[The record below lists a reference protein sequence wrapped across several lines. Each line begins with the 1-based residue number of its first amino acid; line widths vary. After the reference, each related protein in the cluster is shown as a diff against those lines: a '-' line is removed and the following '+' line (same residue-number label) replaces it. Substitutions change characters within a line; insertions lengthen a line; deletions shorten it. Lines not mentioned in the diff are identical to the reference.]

1 MDTMTDRPY
10 AVDPGHSHLPL
21 VPRWRGRMHQVA
33 FIVSI
38 PLGLVLVALAGS
50 DRARVAAVIYSVGV
64 SGLYGTSAAY
74 HRGRWSP
81 DARRWMQRLDHSMIY
96 VLIAATYTPFA
107 LLALDGNASVALMIG
122 VWTGAALGLLLGL
135 TGLSQKPGV
144 GISLYILLG
153 WAAVIA
159 FPALVRALA
168 VPEMILLVIGG
179 VVYTI
184 GAIGLGTRWPDPSPK
199 VFGYHEIWHVMT
211 LVAGVCLGVVV
222 WIEVI
227 VA

>member
-1 MDTMTDRPY
+1 MDTMTDRPH
-10 AVDPGHSHLPL
+10 AEDPRASDLPL
-21 VPRWRGRMHQVA
+21 VPRWRGRLHQVA

-50 DRARVAAVIYSVGV
+50 AEARVAAVIYSAGV

-81 DARRWMQRLDHSMIY
+81 SARRWMRRLDHSMIF

-107 LLALDGNASVALMIG
+107 LLVLDGMASVSLMIG
-122 VWTGAALGLLLGL
+122 VWAAAGLGLVLGL
-135 TGLSQKPGV
+135 TGVAEKPGV
-144 GISLYILLG
+144 GIALYIALG
-153 WAAVIA
+153 WVALIA
-159 FPALVRALA
+159 FPALLRELA
-168 VPEMILLVIGG
+168 WPQLILMVIGG
-179 VVYTI
+179 VVYTA

-211 LVAGVCLGVVV
+211 LVAGVCLAVVV

>member
-10 AVDPGHSHLPL
+10 AVDPGDSHLPL

-50 DRARVAAVIYSVGV
+50 DKARVAAVIYSVGV

-81 DARRWMQRLDHSMIY
+81 DARRWMRRLDHSMIF

-107 LLALDGNASVALMIG
+107 LLVLDGTASVALMVG
-122 VWTGAALGLLLGL
+122 VWAGAALGLLLGL
-135 TGLSQKPGV
+135 TGLAEKPGV
-144 GISLYILLG
+144 GITLYIVLG
-153 WAAVIA
+153 WVAVLA
-159 FPALVRALA
+159 FPALIRELS
-168 VPEMILLVIGG
+168 VPEMILMVIGG
-179 VVYTI
+179 VVYTV

-211 LVAGVCLGVVV
+211 LVAGICLAVVV

>member
-1 MDTMTDRPY
+1 
-10 AVDPGHSHLPL
+10 
-21 VPRWRGRMHQVA
+21 MHQVA

-50 DRARVAAVIYSVGV
+50 SRATVAAVVYSFGV
-64 SGLYGTSAAY
+64 SALYGTSAAY

-81 DARRWMQRLDHSMIY
+81 EARRWMKRLDHSMIF

-107 LLALDGNASVALMIG
+107 LLVLEGGASVALLVGI
-122 VWTGAALGLLLGL
+122 WTGALLGLILGL
-135 TGLSQKPGV
+135 TGVAEKPGI
-144 GISLYILLG
+144 GITLYIALG
-153 WAAVIA
+153 WVALAA
-159 FPALVRALA
+159 FPALIRELS
-168 VPEMILLVIGG
+168 VPQLVLMVIGG
-179 VVYTI
+179 IVYTL
-184 GAIGLGTRWPDPSPK
+184 GAIGLGTRWPDPSPA

-211 LVAGVCLGVVV
+211 LVAGICLAVVV

>member
-1 MDTMTDRPY
+1 MTDRP
-10 AVDPGHSHLPL
+10 AAADPEHSDLPL
-21 VPRWRGRMHQVA
+21 VPRWRGRLHQVA

-50 DRARVAAVIYSVGV
+50 DEARVAAVIYSAGV

-81 DARRWMQRLDHSMIY
+81 EARRWMKRLDHSMIFI
-96 VLIAATYTPFA
+96 LIAATYTPFA
-107 LLALDGNASVALMIG
+107 LLVLDGTASVALLIG
-122 VWTGAALGLLLGL
+122 VWTGAGLGLLLGL
-135 TGLSQKPGV
+135 TGVAEKPGV
-144 GISLYILLG
+144 GITLYIILG
-153 WAAVIA
+153 WVAVLA
-159 FPALVRALA
+159 FPVMVRELTTL
-168 VPEMILLVIGG
+168 ELGLTIFGG
-179 VVYTI
+179 LVYTA

-211 LVAGVCLGVVV
+211 LIAGVSLGVVV

>member
-1 MDTMTDRPY
+1 MTDRPW
-10 AVDPGHSHLPL
+10 ADDPAHSDLPL
-21 VPRWRGRMHQVA
+21 VPRWRGRLHQVA

-50 DRARVAAVIYSVGV
+50 PEARVAAVVYSAGV
-64 SGLYGTSAAY
+64 SALYGTSAAY

-81 DARRWMQRLDHSMIY
+81 SQRQWMRRLDHSMIF

-107 LLALDGNASVALMIG
+107 LLVLDGAASVALL
-122 VWTGAALGLLLGL
+122 VVAWAGAGLGLLLGL
-135 TGLSQKPGV
+135 TGLAQKPGV
-144 GISLYILLG
+144 GITLYIALG
-153 WAAVIA
+153 WMAVVA
-159 FPALVRALA
+159 FPALIRELS
-168 VPEMILLVIGG
+168 VPEMVLMVTGG
-179 VVYTI
+179 IVYTI
-184 GAIGLGTRWPDPSPK
+184 GAIGLGTRWPDPSPR

-211 LVAGVCLGVVV
+211 LIAGVCLGVVV

>member
-1 MDTMTDRPY
+1 MTDRPS
-10 AVDPGHSHLPL
+10 ADDPAAAPHLPL
-21 VPRWRGRMHQVA
+21 VPRWRGRLHQVA
-33 FIVSI
+33 FILSI

-50 DRARVAAVIYSVGV
+50 TEATVAAVVYSVGV

-81 DARRWMQRLDHSMIY
+81 RARRWMRRLDHSMIY

-107 LLALDGNASVALMIG
+107 LLVLDGTASWALLIG
-122 VWTGAALGLLLGL
+122 VWTGAILGLVLGL
-135 TGLSQKPGV
+135 TGLSEKPGV
-144 GISLYILLG
+144 GITLYIILG
-153 WAAVIA
+153 WVAVLA
-159 FPALVRALA
+159 FPALIRALSI
-168 VPEMILLVIGG
+168 PEMILMVVGG

-184 GAIGLGTRWPDPSPK
+184 GAIGLGSRWPDPSPR

-211 LVAGVCLGVVV
+211 LVAGVCLAIVV

>member
-10 AVDPGHSHLPL
+10 TTDPQHSHLPL

-50 DRARVAAVIYSVGV
+50 AEARVAAVIYSAGV
-64 SGLYGTSAAY
+64 CGLYGTSAAY

-81 DARRWMQRLDHSMIY
+81 SARRWMRRLDHSMIF

-107 LLALDGNASVALMIG
+107 LLVLDGTASVALMVG
-122 VWTGAALGLLLGL
+122 VWAGAGLGLLLGL
-135 TGLSQKPGV
+135 TGLAEKPGV
-144 GISLYILLG
+144 GITLYIVLG
-153 WAAVIA
+153 WVAVLA
-159 FPALVRALA
+159 FPALIRELS
-168 VPEMILLVIGG
+168 VPEMVLMVIGG

-211 LVAGVCLGVVV
+211 LIAGICLGVVV